1 LRRYTF
7 NFIETPILPV
17 IIIFIREIN
26 NITSILS
33 QEENFIGDT

>member
-7 NFIETPILPV
+7 NFIETPILP
-17 IIIFIREIN
+17 IFFIREIN

-33 QEENFIGDT
+33 QEGNFISDI